1 MRHYEVVFLVHP
13 DQSAQVPG
21 MVERYSQLVT
31 DSGGK
36 VHRTEDWGR
45 RQLAYPISKIH
56 KAHYILMNIECGGEA
71 LTELS
76 TLFRYNDAVIRDLV
90 IKTREAV
97 SEESLI
103 LKGERENRD
112 RKARAEQRRKVRDQ
126 ETEARETS
134 SKQAS
139 EPKAEQ
145 PEAPA
150 TEAVEPAQPEAPA
163 EEAVEPA
170 KAGEAPAEAAAEP
183 AKAGEAPTEEAV
195 EPAEAGEAPAEE
207 AAEPAGAGEAPA
219 EEAAEPAGAGEAPA
233 EEAAEPAGV
242 GEAPRSEPAAEEAA
256 AEGGAAAEF
265 DGTIPLPS
273 VGFTPEL
280 TKSQQLR
287 IFYSAAWEDYQQ
299 RNPEACITDESLV
312 KRLRTTWTEHLVE
325 HGFNKSTCS
334 QVARDWYKSA
344 AIEDKYIR
352 SN

>member
-97 SEESLI
+97 SEDSLI
-103 LKGERENRD
+103 LKGEREIRD
-112 RKARAEQRRKVRDQ
+112 RKARAEQRRKLRDQ
-126 ETEARETS
+126 ETATQETS
-134 SKQAS
+134 REKAS
-139 EPKAEQ
+139 EPEGKEPAK

-150 TEAVEPAQPEAPA
+150 KEAVEPAKAGETPA
-163 EEAVEPA
+163 EAAVEPA

-183 AKAGEAPTEEAV
+183 AKAGEAPAEAAAEPAKAGEAPAEDAV

-207 AAEPAGAGEAPA
+207 AAEPAGAGEAP
-219 EEAAEPAGAGEAPA
+219 E
-233 EEAAEPAGV
+233 
-242 GEAPRSEPAAEEAA
+242 SEPAAEEAA
-256 AEGGAAAEF
+256 AEDDAADESI
-265 DGTIPLPS
+265 GTIPLPEIPFS
-273 VGFTPEL
+273 PTA
-280 TKSQQLR
+280 TKSEQLR
-287 IFYSAAWEDYQQ
+287 TFITAAWEDYQQ

-312 KRLRTTWTEHLVE
+312 RGLRASWNEYLVE
-325 HGFNKSTCS
+325 QGFNKSTCS

-344 AIEDKYIR
+344 VTEEKYIR